1 MDLQKYIDK
10 ASILIEA
17 TPYIQ
22 QFRGETFVV
31 KLGGSVMENS
41 AALAS
46 LLADVAFMA
55 TVGIKV
61 VLVHGGGKA
70 ISRAL
75 DLSGV
80 KSEFI
85 MGVRV
90 TSEDAIG
97 IVERVLKKEVNA
109 EIVRILRRNGANAH
123 PLHGDWIIKA
133 MRKTARPV
141 GSDKTIDW
149 GFVGEPVS
157 VDARTVTEMTD
168 AGVIPVVTPLGM
180 SEFDRIYNINADRA
194 ASAVAEAI
202 RARKLA
208 FISDVPGVLKD
219 KDDPDSLISSIAVG
233 EIDGLARDGVIG
245 GGMLPKL
252 QSCADAIRAGV
263 GKVHLV
269 DGRMP
274 HSLLLEIFTNK
285 GVGTEITQDE

>member
-1 MDLQKYIDK
+1 MNLQTYIDK

-31 KLGGSVMENS
+31 KLGGSVMENG
-41 AALAS
+41 AALRS

-75 DLSGV
+75 DISGI
-80 KSEFI
+80 KSEFV
-85 MGVRV
+85 MGLRV
-90 TSEDAIG
+90 TSEEAIT
-97 IVERVLKKEVNA
+97 IVERVLNKEVNA
-109 EIVRILRRNGANAH
+109 EIVRILRRVGANAH
-123 PLHGDWIIKA
+123 PLHGDWSIKA
-133 MRKTARPV
+133 VRKTARPI

-149 GFVGEPVS
+149 GFVGEPIS
-157 VDARTVTEMTD
+157 VDARTITQMTD
-168 AGVIPVVTPLGM
+168 AGVVPVVTPLGM

-194 ASAVAEAI
+194 ASAVAEAL

-208 FISDVPGVLKD
+208 FISDVPGVLRD
-219 KDDPDSLISSIAVG
+219 KDDPDSLISSIQIG
-233 EIDGLARDGVIG
+233 EIDGLARDGVIA

-263 GKVHLV
+263 KKVHLV
-269 DGRMP
+269 DGRMS

-285 GVGTEITQDE
+285 GVGTEITEDE

>member
-1 MDLQKYIDK
+1 MNLQTYIDK

-17 TPYIQ
+17 MPYIQ

-31 KLGGSVMENS
+31 KLGGSVMENRD
-41 AALAS
+41 ALAS
-46 LLADVAFMA
+46 LLGDVAFMA

-75 DLSGV
+75 DISGV
-80 KSEFI
+80 KSEFV

-109 EIVRILRRNGANAH
+109 EIVRMLRRLGANAH

-133 MRKTARPV
+133 VRKTARPV
-141 GSDKTIDW
+141 GSDRTIDW
-149 GFVGEPVS
+149 GFVGEPIS
-157 VDARTVTEMTD
+157 VDTHTVMEMTD

-194 ASAVAEAI
+194 ASAVAEGL

-208 FISDVPGVLKD
+208 FVSDVPGVLRD
-219 KDDPDSLISSIAVG
+219 KDDPESLISSIRVG
-233 EIDGLARDGVIG
+233 DIAALGRDGIIA

-252 QSCADAIRAGV
+252 QSCAEAIRAGV
-263 GKVHLV
+263 RKVHLV
-269 DGRMP
+269 DGRMR

-285 GVGTEITQDE
+285 GVGTEITEDE

>member
-22 QFRGETFVV
+22 QFRGEIFVV
-31 KLGGSVMENS
+31 KLGGSVMENVD
-41 AALAS
+41 ALAS

-80 KSEFI
+80 KSECI

-133 MRKTARPV
+133 VRKTARPV

-194 ASAVAEAI
+194 ASAVAEAL

-219 KDDPDSLISSIAVG
+219 KDDPDSLISSICVG

>member
-1 MDLQKYIDK
+1 MNLQTYIDK

-17 TPYIQ
+17 MPYIQ

-31 KLGGSVMENS
+31 KLGGSVMENRD
-41 AALAS
+41 ALDS
-46 LLADVAFMA
+46 LLGDVAFMA

-75 DLSGV
+75 DISGV
-80 KSEFI
+80 KSEFV

-109 EIVRILRRNGANAH
+109 EIVRMLRRLGANAH

-133 MRKTARPV
+133 VRKTARPV

-149 GFVGEPVS
+149 GFVGEPIS
-157 VDARTVTEMTD
+157 VDTRTVMEMTD

-194 ASAVAEAI
+194 ASAVAEGL

-208 FISDVPGVLKD
+208 FVSDVPGVLRD
-219 KDDPDSLISSIAVG
+219 KDDPESLISSIRVG
-233 EIDGLARDGVIG
+233 DIAALGRDGIIA

-252 QSCADAIRAGV
+252 QSCAEAIRAGV
-263 GKVHLV
+263 RKVHLV
-269 DGRMP
+269 DGRMR

-285 GVGTEITQDE
+285 GVGTEITEDE

>member
-1 MDLQKYIDK
+1 MNLQAYIDK
-10 ASILIEA
+10 ASILVEA

-22 QFRGETFVV
+22 QFRGEVFVV
-31 KLGGSVMENS
+31 KLGGSVREDS

-46 LLADVAFMA
+46 LLADVAFMS

-75 DLSGV
+75 DISGV
-80 KSEFI
+80 KSEFVLGI
-85 MGVRV
+85 RV
-90 TSEDAIG
+90 TSEEAIG

-109 EIVRILRRNGANAH
+109 DIVRILRRNGANAH

-133 MRKTARPV
+133 VRKTARPI
-141 GSDKTIDW
+141 GSDKTLDW

-157 VDARTVTEMTD
+157 VDARTITEMTD
-168 AGVIPVVTPLGM
+168 AGVIPVVTPLGL

-208 FISDVPGVLKD
+208 FISDVPGVLRD
-219 KDDPDSLISSIAVG
+219 KDNPDSLISSIRVG
-233 EIDGLARDGVIG
+233 EIEGLARDGVIG

-252 QSCADAIRAGV
+252 EGCAAAIRAGV
-263 GKVHLV
+263 RKVHLV

-274 HSLLLEIFTNK
+274 HSLLLEIFTTK
-285 GVGTEITQDE
+285 GVGTEITEDE

>member
-194 ASAVAEAI
+194 ASAVAEAL

>member
-1 MDLQKYIDK
+1 MNLQTYIDK

-17 TPYIQ
+17 MPYIQ

-31 KLGGSVMENS
+31 KLGGSVMENRD
-41 AALAS
+41 ALDS
-46 LLADVAFMA
+46 LLGDVAFMA

-75 DLSGV
+75 DISGV
-80 KSEFI
+80 KSEFV

-109 EIVRILRRNGANAH
+109 EIVRMLRRLGANAH

-133 MRKTARPV
+133 VRKTARPV
-141 GSDKTIDW
+141 GSDRTIDW
-149 GFVGEPVS
+149 GFVGEPIS
-157 VDARTVTEMTD
+157 VDTRTVMEMTD

-194 ASAVAEAI
+194 ASAVAEGL

-208 FISDVPGVLKD
+208 FVSDVPGVLRD
-219 KDDPDSLISSIAVG
+219 KDDPESLISSIRVG
-233 EIDGLARDGVIG
+233 DIAALGRDGIIA

-252 QSCADAIRAGV
+252 QSCAEAIRAGV
-263 GKVHLV
+263 RKVHLV
-269 DGRMP
+269 DGRMR

-285 GVGTEITQDE
+285 GVGTEITEDE

>member
-1 MDLQKYIDK
+1 MNLQTYIDK

-31 KLGGSVMENS
+31 KLGGSVMENG

-75 DLSGV
+75 DISGV
-80 KSEFI
+80 KSEFVL
-85 MGVRV
+85 GVRV
-90 TSEDAIG
+90 TSEEAIG
-97 IVERVLKKEVNA
+97 IVERVLNKEVNA

-133 MRKTARPV
+133 VRKTARPI

-157 VDARTVTEMTD
+157 VDARTITEMTD
-168 AGVIPVVTPLGM
+168 AGVLPVVTPLGL

-194 ASAVAEAI
+194 ASAVAESL

-208 FISDVPGVLKD
+208 FVSDVPGVLRD
-219 KDDPDSLISSIAVG
+219 KDDPDSLISSIQIG

-263 GKVHLV
+263 RKVHLV

-285 GVGTEITQDE
+285 GVGTEITEDE